1 MTEREMFQEAVMQ
14 HLVDDA
20 QVKRESKRRKTHP
33 VARKIMF
40 AAACVLV
47 AASVTVFSIPSARA
61 AVEEW
66 ISGWFSMSDYFGLE
80 KNDRTKE
87 PTIEAIITSAGENR
101 AKVTKIGKGY
111 EAYAEGFDMT
121 LDEIAYD
128 GETVFVSGT
137 MSGATARPFVE
148 AQTGGDTFRAEKYA
162 EPIGSDIYGQYCF
175 CACETFAKFETT
187 DGLRFFGEVVPRFTE
202 EMDAIA
208 ISQVNKE
215 KEVVFEN
222 GELVTSNKEADALWD
237 AYLADHDV
245 RFSIELEYSGQE
257 TLPLSGQVSG
267 ELSFWMRYLFV
278 DGVDTI
284 PLLEASFGTIT
295 LDATVYQEYTKTS
308 QAKAGTSVTLG
319 GVHPVTITEWQPQE
333 EWTSDD
339 CEVYYST
346 HELDFTGASFSLK
359 EITFTPTDTK
369 ITLHVV
375 IPETWTV
382 AERANANL
390 QFHFLVDGKP
400 LDAGLSIPFNVCG
413 PFSTYDPTGATLEY
427 DCRFY
432 ESSLS
437 PSQWASMKTLTIIPT
452 TGYWWEMD
460 LSFDNGPFES
470 YSLQKGA
477 VVTTYANRTSMNW
490 DELYDEMTQYALIIN
505 LDDYR

>member
-222 GELVTSNKEADALWD
+222 GELVTSNKE
-237 AYLADHDV
+237 
-245 RFSIELEYSGQE
+245 E
-257 TLPLSGQVSG
+257 
-267 ELSFWMRYLFV
+267 
-278 DGVDTI
+278 
-284 PLLEASFGTIT
+284 
-295 LDATVYQEYTKTS
+295 
-308 QAKAGTSVTLG
+308 
-319 GVHPVTITEWQPQE
+319 
-333 EWTSDD
+333 
-339 CEVYYST
+339 
-346 HELDFTGASFSLK
+346 
-359 EITFTPTDTK
+359 
-369 ITLHVV
+369 
-375 IPETWTV
+375 
-382 AERANANL
+382 
-390 QFHFLVDGKP
+390 
-400 LDAGLSIPFNVCG
+400 
-413 PFSTYDPTGATLEY
+413 
-427 DCRFY
+427 
-432 ESSLS
+432 
-437 PSQWASMKTLTIIPT
+437 
-452 TGYWWEMD
+452 
-460 LSFDNGPFES
+460 
-470 YSLQKGA
+470 
-477 VVTTYANRTSMNW
+477 
-490 DELYDEMTQYALIIN
+490 DELLDE
-505 LDDYR
+505 